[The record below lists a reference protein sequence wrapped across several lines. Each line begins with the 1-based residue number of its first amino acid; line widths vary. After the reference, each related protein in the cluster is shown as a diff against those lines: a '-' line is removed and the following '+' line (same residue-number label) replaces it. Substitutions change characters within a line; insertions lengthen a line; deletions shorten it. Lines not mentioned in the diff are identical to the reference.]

1 MATPQISQQVIVV
14 GCGIVG
20 SHDCLR
26 ASAEFLGL
34 QVTVID
40 RQPPAQAATGAALGV
55 LMGIISQ
62 KTKGRAWTMRQS
74 SIARYAE
81 LLPELE
87 TILGRKLPWNQQGI
101 LKLGFAADDLTKWQ
115 ALVELRQ
122 RQGWQL
128 ELWSPDQ
135 VKAHCPQVCPSG
147 ITGGLYSPQDYQV
160 DPTALTLALVE
171 AAKLQG
177 AEFRFDVEVQRL
189 RPDGCLQTSMGEL
202 RADWVVIAA
211 GLGSMSLLPEP
222 PFAFAPVLGQAIRV
236 RTSEPLGKPE
246 FQPVVTG
253 HDIHLVPLGDR
264 EYWVGA
270 TVEFEPGDSV
280 PSPEPLEKVWQG
292 AVALW
297 PELAS
302 ATRLASW
309 SGLRPRPVD
318 RPAPVVEPLAGC
330 RNVFLATGHYR
341 NGVLLAPATA
351 QLVRAAVTGTPL

>member
-1 MATPQISQQVIVV
+1 MPQMSQQVIVV

-20 SHDCLR
+20 AMIAYELAQIS
-26 ASAEFLGL
+26 GL
-34 QVTVID
+34 QVTVVD
-40 RQPPAQAATGAALGV
+40 CQPPAQASTGAALGV

-87 TILGRKLPWNQQGI
+87 AILSRKLPWNQQGI
-101 LKLGFAADDLTKWQ
+101 LKLGFAADDLAKWQ
-115 ALVELRQ
+115 SLVELRQ
-122 RQGWQL
+122 RQGWRL
-128 ELWSPDQ
+128 ELWLPDQ
-135 VKAHCPQVCPSG
+135 VAANCPQVCPSD

-189 RPDGCLQTSMGEL
+189 EPDGCLQTSIGEL
-202 RADWVVIAA
+202 RADWVVISA
-211 GLGSMSLLPEP
+211 GLGSMPLMPAQSLVL
-222 PFAFAPVLGQAIRV
+222 APVLGQAIRV

-246 FQPVVTG
+246 FQPVITG
-253 HDIHLVPLGDR
+253 HDIHLVPLGGR

-270 TVEFEPGDSV
+270 TVEFESGEAA
-280 PSPEPLEKVWQG
+280 PSPARLEEVWQG
-292 AVALW
+292 AIALW

-318 RPAPVVEPLAGC
+318 RPAPVAELLVGC
-330 RNVFLATGHYR
+330 HNVFLATGHYR

-351 QLVRAAVTGTPL
+351 QLVRAAVTGAAL